1 MRRGR
6 AYEIAL
12 VGMSC
17 RFPGA
22 PDLFAFWANI
32 LANRDLTREVPAERW
47 PLEAFYDPDSRAN
60 DRVACRRGGYLDT
73 PIPFDPAAYGIM
85 PLAVAGGEPEQF
97 LVLDA
102 ARAALADAAMTPGG
116 LDRGRVEV
124 VIGRGNYFNRGNLI
138 RLQHGRMVAQTVG
151 LLAVLHPEWTAED
164 LELLRHDLKASLPPF
179 EAATIPGQLTNAT
192 AGRLADR
199 LDLNGASFVVDAAS
213 ASSLVALEL
222 GSRALIERRADLALV
237 GGVYVEADVDFPL
250 IFSQLGV
257 LSRSGTARPFS
268 VDADGL
274 IPGEG
279 VGVVVLKR
287 LRDAERAGD
296 RIYAV
301 VKGVGLASDGRSR
314 GLTSPSSKG
323 HVRAIRRA
331 HHASGIDPATV
342 GLIEGHGLG
351 VPTADRAELSA
362 LRRVFPPP
370 KGGSRVLGAVS
381 SQIGHAMPAAGM
393 AGLIKT
399 ALALHHRLLP
409 PTRGADRPDPRLA
422 ASGLELL
429 PAARPWIH
437 GDSQN
442 PRRAGVSAFG
452 FAGINAH
459 AVLEEHAASADG
471 ITPGAILEWD
481 TEAFLL
487 AADDRAGL
495 ADLVGWLRDRLNG
508 GTRHSLK
515 DLAFTLNTGSPA
527 AAGRA
532 RLGIVAASHD
542 ELAAHLAAI
551 EPRLREPSCRQVRDA
566 RGLYYWEQPLG
577 REGTLAFLFPGEGSQ
592 YPGMLADLCPHF
604 PELRAV
610 LDTADRIARESGEE
624 VPPSHHL
631 FGSSGSIPEALWAAD
646 TAVTAVLSSQWAIF
660 QVLTRLG
667 LRPDA
672 VAGHSSG
679 ELPALAAAGVLRTE
693 HTLER
698 QLIRLAA
705 IFHELEAK
713 GAIPCARLVAAGTDR
728 ERAEAACRV
737 AGQSVVVAIDNCPH
751 QVVFAG
757 PPAEV
762 DRVVAH
768 LRAEG
773 VVCEELPFARAYHTP
788 AFSAVLQPLA
798 AFYASLEL
806 HAAQVPIYSCSTA
819 GRMAESAGE
828 LRRLAVAQ
836 WTRRVDFRDTI
847 EAMYR
852 DGLRVFVD
860 VGARGNLCGYV
871 EDILRG
877 RPAFAVAANL
887 PRRSGTAQLNHLV
900 ASLFAHGLRLDPSY
914 LYARRRPQ
922 RIALDASSTP
932 ARSLPGLDLGF
943 PELKLSDALIA
954 RLRERSSS
962 APDLSQKFSRK
973 LVCVNRETE
982 ASTHGL
988 HHENNRHVNCN
999 ESLNTNM
1006 HVNGNGH
1013 HGGLGNVLPSGMP
1026 DLLIAPVQPHLPE
1039 QAILEAAHDAK
1050 HPSPAEDEA
1059 MLGFLGSMNDFLST
1073 QHEVM
1078 QAYLLGARGSV
1089 SGESR
1094 DGPQPG
1100 PWVGTIREW
1109 EPGRRIVSHL
1119 LLDGD
1124 DDPVAE
1130 NHTLGGRRVSALD
1143 PSRKGLPVLP
1153 FSVMAEILA
1162 EAGALLVPPGLVLE
1176 SLLDVR
1182 AHKWVPYSRCGV
1194 VIIRG
1199 ECAAADPRRVRVT
1212 LHHSEGDESLASA
1225 QGRLV
1230 YEGTVRFT
1238 DQAPEPIAAS
1248 VFDLAHP
1255 RASKFTAERLYGEQ
1269 WLFHGPPMQAL
1280 TEVGPVSQEGIS
1292 GTIAVRPLAGLLRRG
1307 EPPSFHT
1314 DPIALDTFTHL
1325 LGCWG
1330 LECLEQGDVVFPLRM
1345 GRLSIHGAAPET
1357 STLVACRI
1365 QVRDVQRH
1373 RVCVDAELVRP
1384 DGRVWIQI
1392 RDWEDWRFY
1401 WPARYRDVFR
1411 SPDTILIGE
1420 ELRLPGVAPRDAIAV
1435 WLAPPGDMARPI
1447 WREVLEQTQLSPEEQ
1462 AACLALDGPEVR
1474 RTHQL
1479 WGRIAA
1485 KEAARRLWLATGD
1498 PPRFPADLAIVG
1510 GMGRPPRLRDL
1521 ARPESKDLPAI
1532 SIAHTEGIVVA
1543 LAARNPDT
1551 PVGID
1556 IEPVFE
1562 GAEGTDTLSL
1572 TDEERLELPT
1582 GAETSPGEWIARFKA
1597 ARQAA
1602 AKA

>member
-47 PLEAFYDPDSRAN
+47 PLEAFYDPDSCAN

-102 ARAALADAAMTPGG
+102 ARAALADAAMTPGD

-250 IFSQLGV
+250 VFSQLGV
-257 LSRSGTARPFS
+257 LSRSAHGTAFLGRRGRPHS
-268 VDADGL
+268 RRGSRRRGPQAAARRRACRRSDL
-274 IPGEG
+274 CRGEG
-279 VGVVVLKR
+279 RWTGQRRAKPRPHLPEQQGPCPRDPAGPSR
-287 LRDAERAGD
+287 LGD
-296 RIYAV
+296 RSGDRRAHR
-301 VKGVGLASDGRSR
+301 GAWAGGADGRS
-314 GLTSPSSKG
+314 S
-323 HVRAIRRA
+323 RASRVATRV
-331 HHASGIDPATV
+331 PAT
-342 GLIEGHGLG
+342 EG
-351 VPTADRAELSA
+351 
-362 LRRVFPPP
+362 RVARP
-370 KGGSRVLGAVS
+370 GAVS

-713 GAIPCARLVAAGTDR
+713 GAIPCADWSL
-728 ERAEAACRV
+728 
-737 AGQSVVVAIDNCPH
+737 Q
-751 QVVFAG
+751 G
-757 PPAEV
+757 PI
-762 DRVVAH
+762 
-768 LRAEG
+768 
-773 VVCEELPFARAYHTP
+773 
-788 AFSAVLQPLA
+788 
-798 AFYASLEL
+798 ASG
-806 HAAQVPIYSCSTA
+806 P
-819 GRMAESAGE
+819 R
-828 LRRLAVAQ
+828 
-836 WTRRVDFRDTI
+836 
-847 EAMYR
+847 
-852 DGLRVFVD
+852 
-860 VGARGNLCGYV
+860 
-871 EDILRG
+871 
-877 RPAFAVAANL
+877 RPA
-887 PRRSGTAQLNHLV
+887 G
-900 ASLFAHGLRLDPSY
+900 
-914 LYARRRPQ
+914 
-922 RIALDASSTP
+922 
-932 ARSLPGLDLGF
+932 
-943 PELKLSDALIA
+943 
-954 RLRERSSS
+954 
-962 APDLSQKFSRK
+962 
-973 LVCVNRETE
+973 
-982 ASTHGL
+982 
-988 HHENNRHVNCN
+988 
-999 ESLNTNM
+999 
-1006 HVNGNGH
+1006 
-1013 HGGLGNVLPSGMP
+1013 
-1026 DLLIAPVQPHLPE
+1026 
-1039 QAILEAAHDAK
+1039 
-1050 HPSPAEDEA
+1050 
-1059 MLGFLGSMNDFLST
+1059 
-1073 QHEVM
+1073 
-1078 QAYLLGARGSV
+1078 
-1089 SGESR
+1089 
-1094 DGPQPG
+1094 
-1100 PWVGTIREW
+1100 
-1109 EPGRRIVSHL
+1109 
-1119 LLDGD
+1119 
-1124 DDPVAE
+1124 
-1130 NHTLGGRRVSALD
+1130 
-1143 PSRKGLPVLP
+1143 
-1153 FSVMAEILA
+1153 
-1162 EAGALLVPPGLVLE
+1162 
-1176 SLLDVR
+1176 
-1182 AHKWVPYSRCGV
+1182 
-1194 VIIRG
+1194 
-1199 ECAAADPRRVRVT
+1199 
-1212 LHHSEGDESLASA
+1212 
-1225 QGRLV
+1225 
-1230 YEGTVRFT
+1230 
-1238 DQAPEPIAAS
+1238 
-1248 VFDLAHP
+1248 
-1255 RASKFTAERLYGEQ
+1255 
-1269 WLFHGPPMQAL
+1269 
-1280 TEVGPVSQEGIS
+1280 
-1292 GTIAVRPLAGLLRRG
+1292 
-1307 EPPSFHT
+1307 
-1314 DPIALDTFTHL
+1314 
-1325 LGCWG
+1325 
-1330 LECLEQGDVVFPLRM
+1330 
-1345 GRLSIHGAAPET
+1345 
-1357 STLVACRI
+1357 
-1365 QVRDVQRH
+1365 
-1373 RVCVDAELVRP
+1373 
-1384 DGRVWIQI
+1384 
-1392 RDWEDWRFY
+1392 
-1401 WPARYRDVFR
+1401 
-1411 SPDTILIGE
+1411 
-1420 ELRLPGVAPRDAIAV
+1420 
-1435 WLAPPGDMARPI
+1435 
-1447 WREVLEQTQLSPEEQ
+1447 
-1462 AACLALDGPEVR
+1462 
-1474 RTHQL
+1474 
-1479 WGRIAA
+1479 
-1485 KEAARRLWLATGD
+1485 
-1498 PPRFPADLAIVG
+1498 
-1510 GMGRPPRLRDL
+1510 
-1521 ARPESKDLPAI
+1521 
-1532 SIAHTEGIVVA
+1532 
-1543 LAARNPDT
+1543 
-1551 PVGID
+1551 
-1556 IEPVFE
+1556 
-1562 GAEGTDTLSL
+1562 
-1572 TDEERLELPT
+1572 
-1582 GAETSPGEWIARFKA
+1582 
-1597 ARQAA
+1597 
-1602 AKA
+1602 